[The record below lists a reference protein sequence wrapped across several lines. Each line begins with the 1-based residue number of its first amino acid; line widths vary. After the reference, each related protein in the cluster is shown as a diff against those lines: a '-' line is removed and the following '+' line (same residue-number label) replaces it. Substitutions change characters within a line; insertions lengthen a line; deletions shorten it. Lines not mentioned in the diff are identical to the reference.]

1 MSNLDSLVLEPIE
14 QPLSNT
20 PNMLSNEDRVLC
32 NMTPLQRLYSI
43 DEDTYE
49 ELVCVWAYSCL
60 GNKGYTEVYRVG
72 QAGDKGRDVLAYY
85 DRVKGAFDLYQCKQY
100 KSALTYS
107 DLCGEMGKLL
117 IYTFNNT
124 YPIPQNYYILCPK
137 DVSQSFVDLL
147 SNNGKNLKI
156 KLKND
161 WETVINKKVG
171 TNWVALNEEL
181 STYIDEFNFNKRT
194 PLQVPHSPINTERN
208 YIQNLNDAYSE
219 HAGHIINV
227 IDDDNAVVSK
237 YRKHL
242 DRARISF
249 YESEEVKI
257 ASRKSTAPDSDEFN
271 DLVTSIERYIGNELD
286 DDYPDGFTKVKSVEK
301 KAGTYNMPTSML
313 ISHLVDSN
321 VCVGVCHQL
330 SNENRIKWTVNE

>member
-161 WETVINKKVG
+161 WETVINKS
-171 TNWVALNEEL
+171 W
-181 STYIDEFNFNKRT
+181 Y
-194 PLQVPHSPINTERN
+194 
-208 YIQNLNDAYSE
+208 
-219 HAGHIINV
+219 
-227 IDDDNAVVSK
+227 
-237 YRKHL
+237 
-242 DRARISF
+242 
-249 YESEEVKI
+249 
-257 ASRKSTAPDSDEFN
+257 
-271 DLVTSIERYIGNELD
+271 
-286 DDYPDGFTKVKSVEK
+286 
-301 KAGTYNMPTSML
+301 
-313 ISHLVDSN
+313 
-321 VCVGVCHQL
+321 
-330 SNENRIKWTVNE
+330 

>member
-181 STYIDEFNFNKRT
+181 STYIDEFNFNIIKKIEPIKFIDEIRQSPYYFYYFGGGFNMIKRT

-208 YIQNLNDAYSE
+208 YIQNLNLYNHPPLEVRSNLYFLYLIQTQLLNIMSFFLCLIFLEQHYTLSE
-219 HAGHIINV
+219 
-227 IDDDNAVVSK
+227 
-237 YRKHL
+237 
-242 DRARISF
+242 
-249 YESEEVKI
+249 
-257 ASRKSTAPDSDEFN
+257 KS
-271 DLVTSIERYIGNELD
+271 
-286 DDYPDGFTKVKSVEK
+286 
-301 KAGTYNMPTSML
+301 TSML
-313 ISHLVDSN
+313 IHFPHEPQTLLYIIHCYSS
-321 VCVGVCHQL
+321 
-330 SNENRIKWTVNE
+330 

>member
-117 IYTFNNT
+117 IYTLIT
-124 YPIPQNYYILCPK
+124 PIRYHRIIIFFVPKMLVSLSLICLAIMEKILK
-137 DVSQSFVDLL
+137 L
-147 SNNGKNLKI
+147 S
-156 KLKND
+156 
-161 WETVINKKVG
+161 
-171 TNWVALNEEL
+171 
-181 STYIDEFNFNKRT
+181 
-194 PLQVPHSPINTERN
+194 
-208 YIQNLNDAYSE
+208 
-219 HAGHIINV
+219 
-227 IDDDNAVVSK
+227 
-237 YRKHL
+237 
-242 DRARISF
+242 
-249 YESEEVKI
+249 
-257 ASRKSTAPDSDEFN
+257 
-271 DLVTSIERYIGNELD
+271 
-286 DDYPDGFTKVKSVEK
+286 
-301 KAGTYNMPTSML
+301 
-313 ISHLVDSN
+313 
-321 VCVGVCHQL
+321 
-330 SNENRIKWTVNE
+330 

>member
-147 SNNGKNLKI
+147 SKPPFLSKSFHLFSCTGKTHYLCI
-156 KLKND
+156 SSAKNK
-161 WETVINKKVG
+161 EQNK
-171 TNWVALNEEL
+171 TFLP
-181 STYIDEFNFNKRT
+181 FNFQNIGRQLVQYAASANNLPKYHISNK
-194 PLQVPHSPINTERN
+194 
-208 YIQNLNDAYSE
+208 
-219 HAGHIINV
+219 
-227 IDDDNAVVSK
+227 
-237 YRKHL
+237 
-242 DRARISF
+242 
-249 YESEEVKI
+249 
-257 ASRKSTAPDSDEFN
+257 
-271 DLVTSIERYIGNELD
+271 
-286 DDYPDGFTKVKSVEK
+286 
-301 KAGTYNMPTSML
+301 
-313 ISHLVDSN
+313 
-321 VCVGVCHQL
+321 
-330 SNENRIKWTVNE
+330 